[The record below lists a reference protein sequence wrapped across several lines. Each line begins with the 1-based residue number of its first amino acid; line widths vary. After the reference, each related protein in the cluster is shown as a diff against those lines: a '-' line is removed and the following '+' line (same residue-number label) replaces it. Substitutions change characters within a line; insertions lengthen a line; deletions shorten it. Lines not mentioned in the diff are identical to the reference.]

1 MTFSTSGST
10 SGPTSS
16 PTSSSTLGK
25 RILAPVSALALALVL
40 AGCSGDGLRKTFGL
54 EANPPDAFDVGTQ
67 APLSLPPEL
76 GQLPAPNPGES
87 PTQQEDAA
95 AAGAD
100 TLSPSSA
107 LASSAGASSPGGQA
121 FLDQAGPP
129 PPGNI
134 RSTVNQQSLVDSRSP
149 GFVSNL
155 MGAPSNT
162 GPTVDAAGETR
173 RLQENEALG
182 KPVTSG
188 DTPDNSGSSG
198 VLQNFLGSIF

>member
-1 MTFSTSGST
+1 MTIST
-10 SGPTSS
+10 P
-16 PTSSSTLGK
+16 GK
-25 RILAPVSALALALVL
+25 RRLAAIPALALALGL

-76 GQLPAPNPGES
+76 GQLPPPNPGEA

-107 LASSAGASSPGGQA
+107 LATDTGASSPGGQSL
-121 FLDQAGPP
+121 LDQAGPP
-129 PPGNI
+129 PPDDI
-134 RSTVNQQSLVDSRSP
+134 RARVNQQSLVDSRSP
-149 GFVSNL
+149 GFVANL
-155 MGAPSNT
+155 MGTPSNT
-162 GPTVDAAGETR
+162 SPTVDAAGETR

-188 DTPDNSGSSG
+188 DTPDDGASPG